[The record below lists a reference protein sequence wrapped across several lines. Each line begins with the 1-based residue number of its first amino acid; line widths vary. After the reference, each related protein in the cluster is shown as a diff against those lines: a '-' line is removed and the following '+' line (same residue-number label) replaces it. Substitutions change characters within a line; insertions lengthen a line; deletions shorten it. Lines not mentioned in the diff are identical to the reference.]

1 MKGRTNNPNGRPKG
15 SRNKVTAMLK
25 AKVED
30 LLTDYMDNKE
40 FQSDLKQLAPKDRLQ
55 IVTKLLDFALPRLKA
70 VEHQDDSTK
79 EYINIID
86 LGSGLAPDLEQFD
99 DFTTEELKLI
109 AEQLKLNQHGN

>member
-30 LLTDYMDNKE
+30 LLTDYMNNKE
-40 FQSDLKQLAPKDRLQ
+40 FQSDLKQLEPKDRLQ
-55 IVTKLLDFALPRLKA
+55 VVTKLLDFALPRLKS

-86 LGSGLAPDLEQFD
+86 LGSGLDPELEQFD

-109 AEQLKLNQHGN
+109 AEQLTNRHGN